1 MPQGKRSIGEGSK
14 GGTVMQIDTQ
24 VQALQ
29 KRYIELQKRAN
40 IHAIVLEQAGAK
52 IAAISNYMHRYM
64 EPKRYEYAS
73 KWLHEIAQVIYD
85 DNVCLYTEVEM
96 FEQLYGIDPTDLSLE
111 GIDYSDSYLVDVMKE
126 YQRAV
131 YTFGEIL
138 LAIEPEAV
146 RADKEKVRKSLK
158 EEIKYNLEQIEKLSD
173 NGKHN

>member
-1 MPQGKRSIGEGSK
+1 M
-14 GGTVMQIDTQ
+14 
-24 VQALQ
+24 A
-29 KRYIELQKRAN
+29 
-40 IHAIVLEQAGAK
+40 LEQAGAK
-52 IAAISNYMHRYM
+52 IAVISNYMHRYI

-138 LAIEPEAV
+138 LAIEPATV
-146 RADKEKVRKSLK
+146 KADKQKVGRSLK
-158 EEIKYNLEQIEKLSD
+158 EEIKYNLEQIHKLSD
-173 NGKHN
+173 HGEHN